1 MIISW
6 YNNFIKRLVVY
17 MNKQIIIDKFTKLG
31 FDTNSANIY
40 LSLIENGPQTVLI
53 ISRDLGIERSKV
65 YRSVKILTESG
76 LINET
81 HESWGKKIEAAD
93 ISSLELLI
101 VKKNMELESAK
112 KIVDDL
118 IAPLN
123 SIAKTGQVG
132 FKIKNYYGQEGVRQM
147 LWNHLRAKDN
157 EIIAF
162 SFKNRNDM
170 AGEKFAEKVR
180 RKQVDRKIKL
190 FELENETDQG
200 DYWYTSV
207 DNWDHYYD
215 SKYVHED
222 IIKIRQYVAVYNDT
236 VSFINWRDGQEVGV
250 EITNENLAIMQ
261 RQLFWT
267 IWNLVEPTA
276 KH

>member
-1 MIISW
+1 M
-6 YNNFIKRLVVY
+6 
-17 MNKQIIIDKFTKLG
+17 MIDKLTKLG

-76 LINET
+76 LINEA
-81 HESWGKKIEAAD
+81 HESWGKKIEASD
-93 ISSLELLI
+93 ISSLELLV

-118 IAPLN
+118 MAPLS

-132 FKIKNYYGQEGVRQM
+132 FKIKNYYGQEGIRQM
-147 LWNHLRAKDN
+147 LWNHLRAKDG

-170 AGEKFAEKVR
+170 VGEKFAEKVR
-180 RKQVDRKIKL
+180 REQIDRKIKL
-190 FELENETDQG
+190 YELENEVDQE
-200 DYWYTSV
+200 YWYMSQGLSV
-207 DNWDHYYD
+207 KIL
-215 SKYVHED
+215 SKFASTW
-222 IIKIRQYVAVYNDT
+222 QC
-236 VSFINWRDGQEVGV
+236 
-250 EITNENLAIMQ
+250 ITTPFLS
-261 RQLFWT
+261 
-267 IWNLVEPTA
+267 
-276 KH
+276 

>member
-1 MIISW
+1 
-6 YNNFIKRLVVY
+6 
-17 MNKQIIIDKFTKLG
+17 MNKQMMIDKLTKLG

-76 LINET
+76 LINEA
-81 HESWGKKIEAAD
+81 HESWGKKIEASD
-93 ISSLELLI
+93 ISSLELLV

-118 IAPLN
+118 MAPLS

-132 FKIKNYYGQEGVRQM
+132 FKIKNYYGQEGIRQM
-147 LWNHLRAKDN
+147 LWNHLRAKDG

-170 AGEKFAEKVR
+170 VGEKFAEKVR
-180 RKQVDRKIKL
+180 REQIDRKIKL
-190 FELENETDQG
+190 YELENEVDQE
-200 DYWYTSV
+200 YWYTAV
-207 DNWDHYYD
+207 PGWGDYYEPRL
-215 SKYVHED
+215 VGED

-250 EITNENLAIMQ
+250 EITNENLATMQ
-261 RQLFWT
+261 HQLFWT
-267 IWNLVEPTA
+267 IWKLVNAT
-276 KH
+276 KK